1 MPFYMLKA
9 IMRYIMD
16 LKFSNNELENEINAL
31 NNIGEVMFV
40 SKADNVEE
48 SAFDNV
54 IQIIDESGNE
64 VNCTIDKFIEIFD
77 NHGLEGFIL

>member
-1 MPFYMLKA
+1 MELQFTQNGL
-9 IMRYIMD
+9 
-16 LKFSNNELENEINAL
+16 FNNELTEC
-31 NNIGEVMFV
+31 GEVMFV
-40 SKADNVEE
+40 SKSSDVEQ

-77 NHGLEGFIL
+77 THGLEGFIL

>member
-1 MPFYMLKA
+1 
-9 IMRYIMD
+9 MD